1 MRVSGNAL
9 DGAERDCTD
18 DKNADLL
25 LTFLSTFLFSPFL
38 ARLSY
43 AQTQTPATPVV
54 ATRTFGRE
62 ATAGDSAA
70 TTNTLRNHAQ

>member
-1 MRVSGNAL
+1 M
-9 DGAERDCTD
+9 
-18 DKNADLL
+18 LL
-25 LTFLSTFLFSPFL
+25 TARSVIVRMTKTLIFLTFLSTFLFSPFL